1 MVKLESTED
10 EGRDRPS
17 FSFTTKILLM
27 SINQILIALIVPIT
41 WGFGYALTKIGMDQ
55 FTPML
60 LMSLRFGIAG
70 LRLVWFTNPPW
81 EYMRELFIIAFIGS
95 TIQYGLTYYG
105 LKGIDVS
112 TASILVQLEGP
123 ILALLSTLILK
134 ERLGWPRALGM
145 GLAFTGVVV
154 IAGEPRLSDSLDS
167 VILVISG
174 AIFWA
179 IAQIMISRLKSLSG
193 ITILAWV
200 AIIATPQMFL
210 ISLVIEDGQ
219 WESIKSANLV
229 DWSIVFYLSFVM
241 TVIGYSVWYHLLRIC
256 DVSKISPFLM
266 LLPVTSIIAGMAL
279 LQEQFTLAMG
289 IGGVLVM
296 TGVASTLIKWREPT
310 EKL

>member
-1 MVKLESTED
+1 
-10 EGRDRPS
+10 
-17 FSFTTKILLM
+17 M
-27 SINQILIALIVPIT
+27 SINQILLALIVPIT

-55 FTPML
+55 FTPLL

-70 LRLVWFTNPPW
+70 LILIWFTKPPW
-81 EYMRELFIIAFIGS
+81 EHMRELFMIAFIGS
-95 TIQYGLTYYG
+95 TVQYGFTYYG

-145 GLAFTGVVV
+145 GLAFAGVIV
-154 IAGEPRLSDSLDS
+154 ITGEPRLSDSLDS
-167 VILVISG
+167 VALVITG
-174 AIFWA
+174 AVFWA

-200 AIIATPQMFL
+200 AIIATPQMLL
-210 ISLVIEDGQ
+210 ISLIIEDGQ
-219 WESIKSANLV
+219 WESIKSASLI
-229 DWSIVFYLSFVM
+229 DWSIVFYLSFIM

-266 LLPVTSIIAGMAL
+266 LLPVTSIIAGMIL
-279 LQEQFTLAMG
+279 LDEQFTLAMG
-289 IGGVLVM
+289 IGGLLVM
-296 TGVASTLIKWREPT
+296 TGVASTLIKHREST
-310 EKL
+310 KKL